1 MSTALRSRSCV
12 RSPRGMAEI
21 PGCVV
26 TQARKLAVHG
36 WRHSGHYSNLVGTGI
51 DCPSAVPKVSQFRPN
66 LCLAPKRRHK
76 DIGHR
81 GSNNKQSQARR
92 QTALEFLVE
101 AWLGFEPRGPE
112 ATRAKR
118 RSTRDQWRVA
128 RPEGFEPPTNGFGRN
143 KGTHSDV
150 AKVHLNAL
158 KTMRCKST
166 GIFRIAYLHALAHLT
181 ESECNLQNVTFSS
194 NRHPG
199 TRIPG
204 QVSGAFRSLRNT

>member
-1 MSTALRSRSCV
+1 MLCGGDRRAVTPVGARNRHNGRPAL
-12 RSPRGMAEI
+12 
-21 PGCVV
+21 
-26 TQARKLAVHG
+26 
-36 WRHSGHYSNLVGTGI
+36 
-51 DCPSAVPKVSQFRPN
+51 
-66 LCLAPKRRHK
+66 
-76 DIGHR
+76 HR
-81 GSNNKQSQARR
+81 M
-92 QTALEFLVE
+92 
-101 AWLGFEPRGPE
+101 
-112 ATRAKR
+112 
-118 RSTRDQWRVA
+118 A